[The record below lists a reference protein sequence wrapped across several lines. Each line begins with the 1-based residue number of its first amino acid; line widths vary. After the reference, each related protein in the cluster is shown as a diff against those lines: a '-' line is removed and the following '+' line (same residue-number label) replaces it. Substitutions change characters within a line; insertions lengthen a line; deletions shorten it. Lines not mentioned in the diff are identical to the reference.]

1 MISLPG
7 RLPAFRGFLFTCLLN
22 FGKGCDK
29 IKKTKGAEFMSNAMK
44 TMIDRERAEAETAVA
59 MRVAANLWRNGYA
72 LADIARIVE
81 LPLEKVQESVQRATP

>member
-1 MISLPG
+1 
-7 RLPAFRGFLFTCLLN
+7 
-22 FGKGCDK
+22 
-29 IKKTKGAEFMSNAMK
+29 MSSAMK

-81 LPLEKVQESVQRATP
+81 LPLEQVQKAVQNTSR

>member
-1 MISLPG
+1 
-7 RLPAFRGFLFTCLLN
+7 
-22 FGKGCDK
+22 
-29 IKKTKGAEFMSNAMK
+29 MSNAMK
-44 TMIDRERAEAETAVA
+44 TMIDRERAEAETTVA